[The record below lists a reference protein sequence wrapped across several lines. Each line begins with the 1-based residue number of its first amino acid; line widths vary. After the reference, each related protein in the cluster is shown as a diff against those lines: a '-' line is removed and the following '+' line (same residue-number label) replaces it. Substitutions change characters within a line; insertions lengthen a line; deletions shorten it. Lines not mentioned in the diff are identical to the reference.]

1 MAKWKSRYSGTQS
14 TNQALSKSATRGTA
28 MLLTVSFTFIIL
40 TGPLAIANA
49 VWANY
54 DMPSWVFNI
63 LVTFLYMNPGIN
75 AVLYCVSG
83 SRFRNELLKLISCSR
98 NDSNIRRVQR
108 TVTVSTLD
116 NPEEQISENDN
127 DHK

>member
-1 MAKWKSRYSGTQS
+1 MVKGMV
-14 TNQALSKSATRGTA
+14 
-28 MLLTVSFTFIIL
+28 MLVTVSTAFIIL

-63 LVTFLYMNPGIN
+63 LVTFLYMNHLIN

-83 SRFRNELLKLISCSR
+83 SRFRNELLKLLSCSR
-98 NDSNIRRVQR
+98 NDSNTRRLQR
-108 TVTVSTLD
+108 TVTVSTVE
-116 NPEEQISENDN
+116 NSEGPISVNYNDN
-127 DHK
+127 K